1 MSGLLLKFKTLILN
15 AKLITTNRNINQF
28 SIFVLATKLPDFS
41 KFIKLCF
48 TVKWLY
54 LGGDYGGKHFV
65 VMSSVT
71 IILFYFKLLLL
82 TAIMRGCL

>member
-1 MSGLLLKFKTLILN
+1 MSGLLLKFKMLTLN
-15 AKLITTNRNINQF
+15 AKLIMTNRNINQF
-28 SIFVLATKLPDFS
+28 SIFVLPTKLPDFS
-41 KFIKLCF
+41 KFIKLL
-48 TVKWLY
+48 KWLY